1 MRAGILAACAAL
13 ILFTSAC
20 ATSCV
25 KTGHVGV
32 VTRFGK
38 VTGTALTEGVNLVSP
53 LNLVHD
59 MSVQTQEMKE
69 TMDAPSSEGLIFKIE
84 ASLLYHLQPASATT
98 VYQSIGE
105 TYR

>member
-1 MRAGILAACAAL
+1 MSTELISKWVTRSRGSNLNRWSIMRAGILAACAAL
-13 ILFTSAC
+13 ILFTGAC

-38 VTGTALTEGVNLVSP
+38 VMGTALPEGVNLVSP

-84 ASLLYHLQPASATT
+84 A
-98 VYQSIGE
+98 
-105 TYR
+105 